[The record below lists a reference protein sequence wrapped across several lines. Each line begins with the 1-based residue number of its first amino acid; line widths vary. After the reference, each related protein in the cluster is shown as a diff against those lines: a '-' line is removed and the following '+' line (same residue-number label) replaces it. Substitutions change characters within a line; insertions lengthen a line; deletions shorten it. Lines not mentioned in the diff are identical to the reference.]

1 MTPVHTEV
9 NHRDRGS
16 TLIELVIT
24 MAVMSVAMT
33 IVAATLVLVQRA
45 TNQIEASS
53 SAVDAARLVSAGLD
67 RELRSADC
75 ISSPVENALSN
86 TLIFRTTISAG
97 GPVMLTYEVDYAART
112 VTRTEGVDQPRTVIT
127 VVGPENVS
135 TPAFHQINTPLR
147 TLVIDIPI
155 ESDNGGVFHLLTTI
169 AGRNSWRP
177 CT

>member
-1 MTPVHTEV
+1 MRAIHTATDQRES
-9 NHRDRGS
+9 GT

-24 MAVMSVAMT
+24 MAVLAVAMT
-33 IVAATLVLVQRA
+33 IVAGTLILVQRA

-53 SAVDAARLVSAGLD
+53 SAIDAARLVSSGLD

-75 ISSPVENALSN
+75 ISSPVENDFSN
-86 TLIFRTTISAG
+86 TLIFRTTITTG
-97 GPVMLTYEVDYAART
+97 GPVMLTYQVDYLAGT
-112 VTRTEGVDQPRTVIT
+112 VTRTEGVGQPRTVIS
-127 VVGPENVS
+127 VVGPGLTE
-135 TPAFHQINTPLR
+135 AFHQVNTPLR

-155 ESDNGGVFHLLTTI
+155 QSENGGVFHLLTTI